1 MAGVDFNR
9 EVFAKTSEPPPRPA
23 QRGAGFVILAVVLG
37 VLAVLG
43 YKILS
48 ESRLLPADHAAGN
61 LGQMQEQIAEIEK
74 RVAQLEKRHKAAVT
88 EAAATHPK
96 NEATRISDAL
106 PRARPSYQIS
116 SASILKPQG
125 NSVPLSLP
133 ATPSAPAPTANAPSK
148 TDNSS
153 ANREVWE
160 ATANRLADVVQAVG
174 EQQGQLS
181 ETRDTVNQLLAQTHR
196 TALSFELHR
205 SAARMPVGPVSL
217 LLKSVDFR
225 TQRYSVC
232 VYLETRCIELKDRA
246 VNEVVVFAPA
256 KDSPPLE
263 LLVTKVSR
271 GEIVGYLE
279 VPDTKPR

>member
-1 MAGVDFNR
+1 MAGVEFNR
-9 EVFAKTSEPPPRPA
+9 EVFAKTSEQSPRQP
-23 QRGAGFVILAVVLG
+23 QRGAGYLILAGVLG
-37 VLAVLG
+37 LLAILG
-43 YKILS
+43 YKIISETRLS
-48 ESRLLPADHAAGN
+48 ASDNAAVN
-61 LGQMQEQIAEIEK
+61 LEQIQQQMAEIEK
-74 RVAQLEKRHKAAVT
+74 RMEQLEKRHKVAVA
-88 EAAATHPK
+88 EAGAPHPK
-96 NEATRISDAL
+96 NGETGIPSAL
-106 PRARPSYQIS
+106 PPAHPGYQIS
-116 SASILKPQG
+116 SASVLEPQG
-125 NSVPLSLP
+125 NSLPLSLP
-133 ATPSAPAPTANAPSK
+133 ATPSAPAPAPSAPS

-160 ATANRLADVVQAVG
+160 ATTNRLADVVQAVG

-181 ETRDTVNQLLAQTHR
+181 ETRDAVNQLLAQTHR

-205 SAARMPVGPVSL
+205 SAAPVPVGPISL

-246 VNEVVVFAPA
+246 VNEVVVFATA
-256 KDSPPLE
+256 QDSPPLE